1 MNELFEPAAVEYEDL
16 PVKIL
21 TTRFGAQ
28 EVCFGAHWHDR
39 IEILYVEEGSLEVV
53 CANKKVRAERG
64 EAVFVHPRQP
74 HAAAAGRE
82 GVLYRAV
89 MFEPS
94 GWEGQTAAG
103 EDVAALLLSGNLRFE
118 NRIRKKELSSL
129 LRRICRE
136 YDCRRTGSALILRGM
151 VYELLG
157 SLLRWQQDTSYV
169 PETVDD
175 RFEQALDYLNNH
187 YTEALSTREIARK
200 FSYEESYFCRKFR
213 KRLGLSVVEYIRIL
227 RLEMAC
233 MLLNA
238 KKDSVSEIGE
248 RCGYPDANYFIRC
261 FKERYGVTPAA
272 FRKKKNKRTEPLKRE
287 GIADKAGKR
296 AENGV

>member
-1 MNELFEPAAVEYEDL
+1 MNELFETAAVEYEDL

-21 TTRFGAQ
+21 TTKVEARA
-28 EVCFGAHWHDR
+28 VCFGAHWHDR
-39 IEILYVEEGSLEVV
+39 IEILYVEKGSLEVV
-53 CANKKVRAERG
+53 CANKKVQAGQG

-74 HAAAAGRE
+74 HAATAGE
-82 GVLYRAV
+82 DGVVYRAV
-89 MFEPS
+89 MFELS
-94 GWEGQTAAG
+94 GWVGQTAAG

-118 NRIRKKELSSL
+118 NRIAKRGLTGL
-129 LRRICRE
+129 VRRICRE
-136 YDCRRTGSALILRGM
+136 YDCRRTGSVLILKGM
-151 VYELLG
+151 IYELLG
-157 SLLRWQQDTSYV
+157 GMLRWQQDISYV
-169 PETVDD
+169 PQALDD
-175 RFEQALDYLNNH
+175 RFEQALDYLNSH
-187 YTEALSTREIARK
+187 YTESLSTREIAQK

-233 MLLNA
+233 MLLTA

-272 FRKKKNKRTEPLKRE
+272 FRKK
-287 GIADKAGKR
+287 AG
-296 AENGV
+296 AL